1 MCILENATAS
11 PLLLFFRANT
21 LKQAN
26 VSIITLFMMLMV
38 MLEGNVTDSADSTE
52 SYGLTTPKLQ
62 VHFSQSLHHSECH
75 IE

>member
-52 SYGLTTPKLQ
+52 SYGLTTPKLL

>member
-11 PLLLFFRANT
+11 PLLLLFRANT

-52 SYGLTTPKLQ
+52 SYM
-62 VHFSQSLHHSECH
+62 V
-75 IE
+75 